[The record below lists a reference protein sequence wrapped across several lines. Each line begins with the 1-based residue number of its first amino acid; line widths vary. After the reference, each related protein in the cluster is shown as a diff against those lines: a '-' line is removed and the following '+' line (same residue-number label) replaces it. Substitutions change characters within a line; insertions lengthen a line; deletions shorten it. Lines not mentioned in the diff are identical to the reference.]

1 VKKKIAE
8 LAILPTSQ
16 LHRPVGDRWFYESVP
31 VGVSLPEIVPEV
43 VDTLHGESPGENSI
57 TKEGPPAE
65 LGPVVPV
72 SLQDIQKAGDDE
84 WAAWYL

>member
-1 VKKKIAE
+1 MSVPGIGPE
-8 LAILPTSQ
+8 
-16 LHRPVGDRWFYESVP
+16 VGDT
-31 VGVSLPEIVPEV
+31 LP
-43 VDTLHGESPGENSI
+43 GESPGEISI
-57 TKEGPPAE
+57 TEEGPPAE